1 MLSPLKSL
9 PFLCFWEGSSIP
21 AGLEWLQ
28 CTIFNPEMEASEV
41 RGRLQSSVINPDM
54 EASEVMDGLQSSLQ
68 SSTSKITVFN
78 EKPQTQ
84 CSNLEEGQEHQ
95 CHLGPRSLLH

>member
-1 MLSPLKSL
+1 MYIMIYIPLKSL

-54 EASEVMDGLQSSLQ
+54 EASEVMGGLQSSVINPDL
-68 SSTSKITVFN
+68 N
-78 EKPQTQ
+78 
-84 CSNLEEGQEHQ
+84 
-95 CHLGPRSLLH
+95 